1 MRILQEESSQLCI
14 RAFTQIVS
22 AKSLVL
28 VSKWHWYIYIYIYIY
43 IYYFCNI
50 ALTTCCSVFW
60 TLTWV
65 FFNLTINRKQ
75 DSLVYCICTCASHF
89 VFREHATIA
98 FNLEHS
104 FVGALWLR
112 GGGGGG
118 RRHSPYSDLGVVIG
132 DLVFLRGTLFK
143 RNLLK
148 NKTGILLGYKNFQSS
163 WPGTDL
169 LNTFL
174 FKINSVYWYFVGLI
188 FGQGVCFRVLKFLWL
203 SII

>member
-1 MRILQEESSQLCI
+1 MAL
-14 RAFTQIVS
+14 
-22 AKSLVL
+22 
-28 VSKWHWYIYIYIYIY
+28 IYIYIYIY
-43 IYYFCNI
+43 ILFLQYRIDNLLFCI
-50 ALTTCCSVFW
+50 LDFD
-60 TLTWV
+60 LV

-112 GGGGGG
+112 GGGG
-118 RRHSPYSDLGVVIG
+118 RRHSLYSDLGVVIG

-148 NKTGILLGYKNFQSS
+148 NKTGI
-163 WPGTDL
+163 
-169 LNTFL
+169 
-174 FKINSVYWYFVGLI
+174 
-188 FGQGVCFRVLKFLWL
+188 C
-203 SII
+203 